1 MQVHQ
6 PIWKN
11 KKTAS
16 EKLKH
21 REDIVTTNSGKE
33 GAVVIIDVKYYIKES
48 ERQLY
53 DTKHYRHLKHDIT
66 TENNATF
73 NIVITRF
80 RNDKFNQ

>member
-33 GAVVIIDVKYYIKES
+33 GAVVIVDVKYCIKES

-53 DTKHYRHLKHDIT
+53 DTKYYRHLKHDTT
-66 TENNATF
+66 TENNTTF